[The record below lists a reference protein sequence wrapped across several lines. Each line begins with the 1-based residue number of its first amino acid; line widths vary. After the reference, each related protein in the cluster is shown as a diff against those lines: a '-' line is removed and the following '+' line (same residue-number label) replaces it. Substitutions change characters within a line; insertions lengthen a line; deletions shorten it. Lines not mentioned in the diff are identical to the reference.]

1 MKEKF
6 YCVGCKQHYE
16 LSVHTAQRQPSKGGS
31 FRHSLISECPK
42 GHRVNKLCK
51 KEVYETYE
59 TSISDAETFES
70 PYVGSKALSGISLTT
85 DQLTET
91 IGSGDFDKASLNS
104 SGHQNVFANAE
115 EEGNIHVT
123 FKIQDADYATFYHT
137 TLAPSGLS
145 DDELVYYAFGRNEA
159 SEDNEWFYIPSDWEG
174 VGDHYLAKVMSKS
187 DVIINDAEEDVTNCS
202 WCKKPSV
209 KVREVEYGGG
219 GSICPNCHHSY
230 RKLGYNPHKPP
241 HPFKKR
247 AESVMDLKSKAPATV
262 YGKPVYGVL
271 VNDDGWVKYMDNGFH
286 IGEDGSYDESIQ
298 ASVDFLNRP
307 GAKYDGTNVKFIRF
321 DDGVIFSDMQFS
333 WASEEGS
340 APVQDPMEFGE
351 MANWTPLD
359 GTPSLRKRKRAEGMT
374 VGVNLEA
381 LEPTPDEPESGES
394 MVPADS
400 LMPEGSGHVIG
411 SQSTSHNYTPFHAEG
426 QKYPCDSCNKMVSR
440 SDLKVMM
447 GSYDE
452 DYQVCQ
458 DCLTYDAETEVHD
471 AESFIAYPELKD
483 HLVSIMPNKV
493 YDIVELDDGDFEMK
507 VASRN
512 MDEVI
517 ATVSEY
523 QIKEK
528 SDSDFAFGKSKTTVA
543 VAAAGVALMGAW
555 LWNKRK

>member
-16 LSVHTAQRQPSKGGS
+16 LPVHAAQRQPSKGGS

-115 EEGNIHVT
+115 EEG
-123 FKIQDADYATFYHT
+123 
-137 TLAPSGLS
+137 
-145 DDELVYYAFGRNEA
+145 
-159 SEDNEWFYIPSDWEG
+159 
-174 VGDHYLAKVMSKS
+174 
-187 DVIINDAEEDVTNCS
+187 
-202 WCKKPSV
+202 
-209 KVREVEYGGG
+209 
-219 GSICPNCHHSY
+219 
-230 RKLGYNPHKPP
+230 
-241 HPFKKR
+241 
-247 AESVMDLKSKAPATV
+247 
-262 YGKPVYGVL
+262 
-271 VNDDGWVKYMDNGFH
+271 
-286 IGEDGSYDESIQ
+286 
-298 ASVDFLNRP
+298 
-307 GAKYDGTNVKFIRF
+307 
-321 DDGVIFSDMQFS
+321 
-333 WASEEGS
+333 S

-359 GTPSLRKRKRAEGMT
+359 GTPSLRKRKRAESQTSSDLDCDSCGVSGPEREGEPLCSRCFSCFECCESNCADYDAEGMT

-411 SQSTSHNYTPFHAEG
+411 SQSTSHNYTPFHA
-426 QKYPCDSCNKMVSR
+426 DS
-440 SDLKVMM
+440 DKV
-447 GSYDE
+447 
-452 DYQVCQ
+452 
-458 DCLTYDAETEVHD
+458 ET
-471 AESFIAYPELKD
+471 FIVYPELYEYLMMQELLPSNKTSTK
-483 HLVSIMPNKV
+483 HLQDDDYEVTVPA
-493 YDIVELDDGDFEMK
+493 YLLDEIL
-507 VASRN
+507 A
-512 MDEVI
+512 
-517 ATVSEY
+517 AVSEY
-523 QIKEK
+523 QSKEIAEK

>member
-16 LSVHTAQRQPSKGGS
+16 LSVHAAQRQPSKGGS

-115 EEGNIHVT
+115 E
-123 FKIQDADYATFYHT
+123 
-137 TLAPSGLS
+137 
-145 DDELVYYAFGRNEA
+145 
-159 SEDNEWFYIPSDWEG
+159 
-174 VGDHYLAKVMSKS
+174 
-187 DVIINDAEEDVTNCS
+187 
-202 WCKKPSV
+202 
-209 KVREVEYGGG
+209 
-219 GSICPNCHHSY
+219 
-230 RKLGYNPHKPP
+230 
-241 HPFKKR
+241 
-247 AESVMDLKSKAPATV
+247 
-262 YGKPVYGVL
+262 
-271 VNDDGWVKYMDNGFH
+271 
-286 IGEDGSYDESIQ
+286 
-298 ASVDFLNRP
+298 
-307 GAKYDGTNVKFIRF
+307 
-321 DDGVIFSDMQFS
+321 
-333 WASEEGS
+333 GS

-400 LMPEGSGHVIG
+400 FMPEGSGHVIG
-411 SQSTSHNYTPFHAEG
+411 SQSTSHNYTPFHA
-426 QKYPCDSCNKMVSR
+426 DS
-440 SDLKVMM
+440 DKV
-447 GSYDE
+447 
-452 DYQVCQ
+452 
-458 DCLTYDAETEVHD
+458 ET
-471 AESFIAYPELKD
+471 FIVYPELYEYLMMQDLLPSNKTSTK
-483 HLVSIMPNKV
+483 HLQDDDYEVTVPA
-493 YDIVELDDGDFEMK
+493 YLLDEIL
-507 VASRN
+507 A
-512 MDEVI
+512 
-517 ATVSEY
+517 AVSEY
-523 QIKEK
+523 QSTEIAEK

>member
-16 LSVHTAQRQPSKGGS
+16 LSVHAAQRQPSKGGS

-115 EEGNIHVT
+115 E
-123 FKIQDADYATFYHT
+123 
-137 TLAPSGLS
+137 
-145 DDELVYYAFGRNEA
+145 
-159 SEDNEWFYIPSDWEG
+159 
-174 VGDHYLAKVMSKS
+174 
-187 DVIINDAEEDVTNCS
+187 
-202 WCKKPSV
+202 
-209 KVREVEYGGG
+209 
-219 GSICPNCHHSY
+219 
-230 RKLGYNPHKPP
+230 
-241 HPFKKR
+241 
-247 AESVMDLKSKAPATV
+247 
-262 YGKPVYGVL
+262 
-271 VNDDGWVKYMDNGFH
+271 
-286 IGEDGSYDESIQ
+286 
-298 ASVDFLNRP
+298 
-307 GAKYDGTNVKFIRF
+307 
-321 DDGVIFSDMQFS
+321 
-333 WASEEGS
+333 GS

-400 LMPEGSGHVIG
+400 FMPEGSGHVIG
-411 SQSTSHNYTPFHAEG
+411 SQSTSHNYTPFHA
-426 QKYPCDSCNKMVSR
+426 DS
-440 SDLKVMM
+440 DKV
-447 GSYDE
+447 
-452 DYQVCQ
+452 
-458 DCLTYDAETEVHD
+458 ET
-471 AESFIAYPELKD
+471 FIVYPELYEYLMMQELLPSNKTSTK
-483 HLVSIMPNKV
+483 HLQDDDYEVTVPA
-493 YDIVELDDGDFEMK
+493 YLLDDIL
-507 VASRN
+507 A
-512 MDEVI
+512 
-517 ATVSEY
+517 AVSEY
-523 QIKEK
+523 QSTEIAEK

-543 VAAAGVALMGAW
+543 LAAAGVALMGAW

>member
-16 LSVHTAQRQPSKGGS
+16 LPVHAAQRQPSKGGS

-51 KEVYETYE
+51 KEVYEAYE

-115 EEGNIHVT
+115 
-123 FKIQDADYATFYHT
+123 
-137 TLAPSGLS
+137 
-145 DDELVYYAFGRNEA
+145 
-159 SEDNEWFYIPSDWEG
+159 
-174 VGDHYLAKVMSKS
+174 
-187 DVIINDAEEDVTNCS
+187 
-202 WCKKPSV
+202 
-209 KVREVEYGGG
+209 
-219 GSICPNCHHSY
+219 
-230 RKLGYNPHKPP
+230 
-241 HPFKKR
+241 
-247 AESVMDLKSKAPATV
+247 
-262 YGKPVYGVL
+262 
-271 VNDDGWVKYMDNGFH
+271 
-286 IGEDGSYDESIQ
+286 
-298 ASVDFLNRP
+298 
-307 GAKYDGTNVKFIRF
+307 
-321 DDGVIFSDMQFS
+321 
-333 WASEEGS
+333 EEGS

-411 SQSTSHNYTPFHAEG
+411 SQSTSHNYTPFHA
-426 QKYPCDSCNKMVSR
+426 DSNKV
-440 SDLKVMM
+440 
-447 GSYDE
+447 
-452 DYQVCQ
+452 
-458 DCLTYDAETEVHD
+458 ET
-471 AESFIAYPELKD
+471 FIVYPELYEYLMMQDLLPSNKTSTK
-483 HLVSIMPNKV
+483 HLQDDDYEVTVPA
-493 YDIVELDDGDFEMK
+493 YLLDEIL
-507 VASRN
+507 A
-512 MDEVI
+512 
-517 ATVSEY
+517 AVSEY
-523 QIKEK
+523 QSTEIAEK

>member
-16 LSVHTAQRQPSKGGS
+16 LSVHSAQRQPSKGGS

-51 KEVYETYE
+51 KEVYEAYG
-59 TSISDAETFES
+59 AETQTSSDLDCDTCGVSGPEREGEPLCSRCISCFECCETNCADYDEEEDWPKHECVTCMEGMDELVAKGQS
-70 PYVGSKALSGISLTT
+70 WSCECCGLLVGTQDDHEGCGSNKNGFVLCHLCET
-85 DQLTET
+85 DQCKFVDCEMMVTSEQKKR
-91 IGSGDFDKASLNS
+91 SRYDS
-104 SGHQNVFANAE
+104 
-115 EEGNIHVT
+115 EEGN
-123 FKIQDADYATFYHT
+123 
-137 TLAPSGLS
+137 AP
-145 DDELVYYAFGRNEA
+145 
-159 SEDNEWFYIPSDWEG
+159 I
-174 VGDHYLAKVMSKS
+174 
-187 DVIINDAEEDVTNCS
+187 
-202 WCKKPSV
+202 
-209 KVREVEYGGG
+209 
-219 GSICPNCHHSY
+219 
-230 RKLGYNPHKPP
+230 
-241 HPFKKR
+241 
-247 AESVMDLKSKAPATV
+247 
-262 YGKPVYGVL
+262 
-271 VNDDGWVKYMDNGFH
+271 
-286 IGEDGSYDESIQ
+286 
-298 ASVDFLNRP
+298 
-307 GAKYDGTNVKFIRF
+307 
-321 DDGVIFSDMQFS
+321 
-333 WASEEGS
+333 
-340 APVQDPMEFGE
+340 QDPMELGE

-359 GTPSLRKRKRAEGMT
+359 GSEGLKRKRAEGMT
-374 VGVNLEA
+374 VGVGLEA
-381 LEPTPDEPESGES
+381 LEPTPDEPESGEP

-411 SQSTSHNYTPFHAEG
+411 SQSTSHNFTPFHAEG

-517 ATVSEY
+517 AAVSEY

-528 SDSDFAFGKSKTTVA
+528 SESDFAFGKSKTTVA
-543 VAAAGVALMGAW
+543 VAAAGIALVGAW

>member
-1 MKEKF
+1 MAMLATPIIGF
-6 YCVGCKQHYE
+6 IVGAGGYMSLAVLKDTYTGKMPGPASAGYFIAAITGATVLGLTVMSRKQ
-16 LSVHTAQRQPSKGGS
+16 G
-31 FRHSLISECPK
+31 
-42 GHRVNKLCK
+42 
-51 KEVYETYE
+51 
-59 TSISDAETFES
+59 
-70 PYVGSKALSGISLTT
+70 
-85 DQLTET
+85 
-91 IGSGDFDKASLNS
+91 
-104 SGHQNVFANAE
+104 
-115 EEGNIHVT
+115 
-123 FKIQDADYATFYHT
+123 
-137 TLAPSGLS
+137 
-145 DDELVYYAFGRNEA
+145 
-159 SEDNEWFYIPSDWEG
+159 
-174 VGDHYLAKVMSKS
+174 YLAEQKTARVRTMSGKPVS
-187 DVIINDAEEDVTNCS
+187 ETLRKLKQDKNLSAKDARTRKEIKAEGELEYEGNCS

>member
-16 LSVHTAQRQPSKGGS
+16 LSVHAAQRQPSKGGS

-51 KEVYETYE
+51 KEVYETYNE
-59 TSISDAETFES
+59 ADAETFE
-70 PYVGSKALSGISLTT
+70 ATT
-85 DQLTET
+85 GYGYDDPPERMT
-91 IGSGDFDKASLNS
+91 D
-104 SGHQNVFANAE
+104 
-115 EEGNIHVT
+115 EEGWLEMY
-123 FKIQDADYATFYHT
+123 DAYLEYEDEPQGM
-137 TLAPSGLS
+137 TL
-145 DDELVYYAFGRNEA
+145 EEYKKWIIEA
-159 SEDNEWFYIPSDWEG
+159 R
-174 VGDHYLAKVMSKS
+174 
-187 DVIINDAEEDVTNCS
+187 EED
-202 WCKKPSV
+202 
-209 KVREVEYGGG
+209 YQ
-219 GSICPNCHHSY
+219 
-230 RKLGYNPHKPP
+230 
-241 HPFKKR
+241 
-247 AESVMDLKSKAPATV
+247 MQ
-262 YGKPVYGVL
+262 
-271 VNDDGWVKYMDNGFH
+271 VKYEQRLKDEGRDMDGNP
-286 IGEDGSYDESIQ
+286 IK
-298 ASVDFLNRP
+298 
-307 GAKYDGTNVKFIRF
+307 GAE
-321 DDGVIFSDMQFS
+321 
-333 WASEEGS
+333 EEGS

-374 VGVNLEA
+374 VGVGLEA

-411 SQSTSHNYTPFHAEG
+411 SQSTSHNFTPFHAEG
-426 QKYPCDSCNKMVSR
+426 EKYPCDSCNKMVSR

-471 AESFIAYPELKD
+471 VETFIVYPELYEYLMMQDLLPSNKTSTK
-483 HLVSIMPNKV
+483 HLQDDDYEVTVPA
-493 YDIVELDDGDFEMK
+493 YLLDEIL
-507 VASRN
+507 A
-512 MDEVI
+512 
-517 ATVSEY
+517 AVSEY
-523 QIKEK
+523 QSTEIAEK

>member
-104 SGHQNVFANAE
+104 SGHQNVFAN
-115 EEGNIHVT
+115 
-123 FKIQDADYATFYHT
+123 
-137 TLAPSGLS
+137 
-145 DDELVYYAFGRNEA
+145 
-159 SEDNEWFYIPSDWEG
+159 
-174 VGDHYLAKVMSKS
+174 
-187 DVIINDAEEDVTNCS
+187 AEEDVTNCS

>member
-187 DVIINDAEEDVTNCS
+187 DVLD
-202 WCKKPSV
+202 
-209 KVREVEYGGG
+209 
-219 GSICPNCHHSY
+219 
-230 RKLGYNPHKPP
+230 
-241 HPFKKR
+241 
-247 AESVMDLKSKAPATV
+247 
-262 YGKPVYGVL
+262 
-271 VNDDGWVKYMDNGFH
+271 
-286 IGEDGSYDESIQ
+286 
-298 ASVDFLNRP
+298 
-307 GAKYDGTNVKFIRF
+307 
-321 DDGVIFSDMQFS
+321 
-333 WASEEGS
+333 SEEGS

-411 SQSTSHNYTPFHAEG
+411 SQSTSHNYTPFHA
-426 QKYPCDSCNKMVSR
+426 DS
-440 SDLKVMM
+440 DKV
-447 GSYDE
+447 
-452 DYQVCQ
+452 
-458 DCLTYDAETEVHD
+458 ET
-471 AESFIAYPELKD
+471 FIVYPELYEYLMMQELLPSNKTSTK
-483 HLVSIMPNKV
+483 HLQDDDYEVTVPA
-493 YDIVELDDGDFEMK
+493 YLLDEIL
-507 VASRN
+507 A
-512 MDEVI
+512 
-517 ATVSEY
+517 AVSEY
-523 QIKEK
+523 QSTEIAEK

>member
-16 LSVHTAQRQPSKGGS
+16 LPVHAAQRQPSKGGS

-115 EEGNIHVT
+115 EEG
-123 FKIQDADYATFYHT
+123 
-137 TLAPSGLS
+137 
-145 DDELVYYAFGRNEA
+145 
-159 SEDNEWFYIPSDWEG
+159 
-174 VGDHYLAKVMSKS
+174 
-187 DVIINDAEEDVTNCS
+187 
-202 WCKKPSV
+202 
-209 KVREVEYGGG
+209 
-219 GSICPNCHHSY
+219 
-230 RKLGYNPHKPP
+230 
-241 HPFKKR
+241 
-247 AESVMDLKSKAPATV
+247 
-262 YGKPVYGVL
+262 
-271 VNDDGWVKYMDNGFH
+271 
-286 IGEDGSYDESIQ
+286 
-298 ASVDFLNRP
+298 
-307 GAKYDGTNVKFIRF
+307 
-321 DDGVIFSDMQFS
+321 
-333 WASEEGS
+333 S

-411 SQSTSHNYTPFHAEG
+411 SQSTSHNFTPFHAEG
-426 QKYPCDSCNKMVSR
+426 EKYPCDSCNKMVSR

-471 AESFIAYPELKD
+471 VETFIVYPELYEYLMMQDLLPSNKTSTK
-483 HLVSIMPNKV
+483 HLQDDDYEVTVPA
-493 YDIVELDDGDFEMK
+493 YLLDEIL
-507 VASRN
+507 A
-512 MDEVI
+512 
-517 ATVSEY
+517 AVSEY
-523 QIKEK
+523 QSTEIAEK

>member
-16 LSVHTAQRQPSKGGS
+16 LPVHAAQRQPSKGGS

-51 KEVYETYE
+51 KEVYEAYE

-115 EEGNIHVT
+115 EEG
-123 FKIQDADYATFYHT
+123 
-137 TLAPSGLS
+137 
-145 DDELVYYAFGRNEA
+145 
-159 SEDNEWFYIPSDWEG
+159 
-174 VGDHYLAKVMSKS
+174 
-187 DVIINDAEEDVTNCS
+187 
-202 WCKKPSV
+202 
-209 KVREVEYGGG
+209 
-219 GSICPNCHHSY
+219 
-230 RKLGYNPHKPP
+230 
-241 HPFKKR
+241 
-247 AESVMDLKSKAPATV
+247 
-262 YGKPVYGVL
+262 
-271 VNDDGWVKYMDNGFH
+271 
-286 IGEDGSYDESIQ
+286 
-298 ASVDFLNRP
+298 
-307 GAKYDGTNVKFIRF
+307 
-321 DDGVIFSDMQFS
+321 
-333 WASEEGS
+333 S

-374 VGVNLEA
+374 VGVGLEA

-411 SQSTSHNYTPFHAEG
+411 SQSTSHNFTPFHAEG

-528 SDSDFAFGKSKTTVA
+528 SESDFAFGKSKTTVA